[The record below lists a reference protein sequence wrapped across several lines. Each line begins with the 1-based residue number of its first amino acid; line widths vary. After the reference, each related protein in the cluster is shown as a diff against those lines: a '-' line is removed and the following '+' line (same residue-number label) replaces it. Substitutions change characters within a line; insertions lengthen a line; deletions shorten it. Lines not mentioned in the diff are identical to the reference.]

1 MSALLQIWRLLS
13 PAQRRH
19 CVWLQAVAI
28 AMALSTVVGL
38 AAVMPFFA
46 VLGDPTLIERDA
58 ALHWLQ
64 QRLGSVGEREFLVA
78 LGCGFIGLLLVGSII
93 NLFGSLAMSRF
104 AYRIGDCFRIA
115 LFNEYLNRDFLFH
128 ARSGAAQL
136 SSNVLYQSDRVTGML
151 QSGFVL
157 ITSVVM
163 IVFIV
168 LSMAIVDPV
177 VSLTVLLVFG
187 AGYSLVYRIARRR
200 LLDGGRVQ
208 TQAGTERVAAVEQGF
223 AGIKDLLV
231 TQGQPV
237 FASRFAAACETI
249 SRAASSTQMIGQFPR
264 YLLECIAGTG
274 LIVAALLL
282 SARGP
287 SGTWLAELTFIGFAG
302 YRLLPAIQQAYF
314 SIVTLRA
321 HRAAFEHICA
331 DLAAALARPPVVP
344 VTDPQW
350 SGRPST
356 RVELVDVKFRYEKG
370 APQVVDGIS
379 LRIAAGSVVAF
390 TGANGAGKTTTADL
404 LLGILS
410 PESGSIEIDGEP
422 LTANNR
428 QSWQQSLAYV
438 PQQIYLLDASVRDNI
453 ALGVATGMVD
463 QARLEQAAR
472 EAGAMEFIERLPRGF
487 EEQLGNRGVRL
498 SGGQRQR
505 LGIARALY
513 RSPSL
518 LVLDEATSSLDEDSV
533 QSVVAALQRLRGRC
547 TVVVI
552 AHHEAVIAACET
564 AHQFEGGRIVAS
576 RLMEPAAARQPDV
589 KPVRVAL

>member
-1 MSALLQIWRLLS
+1 M
-13 PAQRRH
+13 
-19 CVWLQAVAI
+19 
-28 AMALSTVVGL
+28 
-38 AAVMPFFA
+38 
-46 VLGDPTLIERDA
+46 
-58 ALHWLQ
+58 
-64 QRLGSVGEREFLVA
+64 
-78 LGCGFIGLLLVGSII
+78 
-93 NLFGSLAMSRF
+93 
-104 AYRIGDCFRIA
+104 
-115 LFNEYLNRDFLFH
+115 
-128 ARSGAAQL
+128 
-136 SSNVLYQSDRVTGML
+136 
-151 QSGFVL
+151 
-157 ITSVVM
+157 
-163 IVFIV
+163 
-168 LSMAIVDPV
+168 
-177 VSLTVLLVFG
+177 
-187 AGYSLVYRIARRR
+187 
-200 LLDGGRVQ
+200 
-208 TQAGTERVAAVEQGF
+208 
-223 AGIKDLLV
+223 
-231 TQGQPV
+231 
-237 FASRFAAACETI
+237 
-249 SRAASSTQMIGQFPR
+249 
-264 YLLECIAGTG
+264 
-274 LIVAALLL
+274 
-282 SARGP
+282 
-287 SGTWLAELTFIGFAG
+287 
-302 YRLLPAIQQAYF
+302 
-314 SIVTLRA
+314 
-321 HRAAFEHICA
+321 
-331 DLAAALARPPVVP
+331 
-344 VTDPQW
+344 
-350 SGRPST
+350 
-356 RVELVDVKFRYEKG
+356 KFRYEKG

>member
-1 MSALLQIWRLLS
+1 
-13 PAQRRH
+13 
-19 CVWLQAVAI
+19 
-28 AMALSTVVGL
+28 
-38 AAVMPFFA
+38 
-46 VLGDPTLIERDA
+46 
-58 ALHWLQ
+58 
-64 QRLGSVGEREFLVA
+64 
-78 LGCGFIGLLLVGSII
+78 
-93 NLFGSLAMSRF
+93 MSRF

-115 LFNEYLNRDFLFH
+115 LFSEYLNRDFLFH

-157 ITSVVM
+157 ITSVVV

-177 VSLTVLLVFG
+177 VSLTVLVLFG
-187 AGYSLVYRIARRR
+187 AGYLLVYRIARRR
-200 LLDGGRVQ
+200 LLDSGRIQ

-223 AGIKDLLV
+223 AAIKDLLV
-231 TQGQPV
+231 TQGQAD
-237 FASRFAAACETI
+237 FAGRFAGACEKI
-249 SRAASSTQMIGQFPR
+249 SRAASSTQVIGQFPR

-274 LIVAALLL
+274 LIAAALLL

-321 HRAAFEHICA
+321 NRAAFEHICA
-331 DLAAALARPPVVP
+331 DLGAALARPLAVP
-344 VTDPQW
+344 PTDPQW
-350 SGRPST
+350 SGRPRT
-356 RVELVDVKFRYEKG
+356 GVELVDVKFRYEEG
-370 APQVVDGIS
+370 APLAVDGVS

-410 PESGSIEIDGEP
+410 PESGRIEIDGEP

-428 QSWQQSLAYV
+428 QAWQLSLAYV

-453 ALGVATGMVD
+453 ALGVAAEMVD
-463 QARLEQAAR
+463 QARLEEAAR
-472 EAGAMEFIERLPRGF
+472 AAGAMEFIDRLARRF
-487 EEQLGNRGVRL
+487 DEQLGNRGVRL

-513 RSPSL
+513 RNPSL

-533 QSVVAALQRLRGRC
+533 QAVVAALLRLRGRC

-552 AHHEAVIAACET
+552 AHHDAVIAACEM

-576 RLMEPAAARQPDV
+576 RPIGPTAAREPDL
-589 KPVRVAL
+589 KSVRVAL